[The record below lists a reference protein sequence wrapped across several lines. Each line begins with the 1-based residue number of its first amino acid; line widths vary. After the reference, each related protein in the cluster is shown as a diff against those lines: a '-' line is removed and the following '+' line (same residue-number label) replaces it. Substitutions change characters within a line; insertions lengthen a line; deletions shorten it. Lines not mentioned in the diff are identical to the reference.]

1 MDEST
6 PPPVELPR
14 SKVEENAPTAA
25 DTARLYFL
33 LAVGL
38 AVLMPLGILATWF
51 FVPADMFVMVMSMQ
65 IAWVVL
71 ALAGTGFMWKR
82 ARGDLTNYAN
92 QTRIIWTLE
101 CRDTA
106 HSWDI
111 AGLGPC
117 EGWRRMAVTC
127 VRLPKRQ
134 GKWLALPALKV
145 TVDNEDRP
153 LASGT
158 IAPNDKRASIAC
170 VDKAGRPVRIMLSH
184 QRAEDA
190 SDEFR
195 WLVEI
200 AVQGDPN
207 LPETLVATAVAA
219 GNGAGRG

>member
-25 DTARLYFL
+25 DTARLYSL

-82 ARGDLTNYAN
+82 ARG
-92 QTRIIWTLE
+92 E

-106 HSWDI
+106 HSWDVV
-111 AGLGPC
+111 GLGPC
-117 EGWRRMAVTC
+117 EGWRRVAVRC

-134 GKWLALPALKV
+134 GKRLAVPALRV
-145 TVDNEDRP
+145 MVDNEDRS

-184 QRAEDA
+184 ERAEDA
-190 SDEFR
+190 SDEFP

-200 AVQGDPN
+200 AVQSDPN
-207 LPETLVATAVAA
+207 PPETLVATAVAA